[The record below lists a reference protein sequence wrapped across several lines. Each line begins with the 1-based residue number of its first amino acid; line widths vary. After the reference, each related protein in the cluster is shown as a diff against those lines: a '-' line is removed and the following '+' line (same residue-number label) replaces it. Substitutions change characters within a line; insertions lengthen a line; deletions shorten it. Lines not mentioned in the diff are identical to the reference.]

1 MELLTSNADNMTR
14 ADISEGMNKFDGEHV
29 QHKVCAEE
37 NCNQFYNG
45 TIDFCPE
52 VQLWI
57 TRRDLYKQL
66 QSINSRLRSGIR
78 VNVTHFVR
86 SCVTSDIQDPFLLSD
101 DEIQHRHE
109 ACLVRLFELEAVAP
123 MLRVEHLSNC
133 YMEAKARGDRKA
145 MMRIR
150 EIKTNERLRRRWGGL
165 NWATKPRRGGAPTA
179 IKVKTSDGDVVYD
192 TRQDVEEQAARRLT
206 DRFKLARDAPISQGK
221 LFDDIGYL
229 GDTTSTKAI
238 LEGTYEFPPEMDSH
252 TRLLLEEA
260 HRVFSLKSTEE
271 ISNFVSTEDFQYFWS
286 RSDEFVQ
293 SSYSNIHFG
302 HYKAVSHSRYLSS
315 LEAAKLSLAAKTGIP
330 MDRWGHSLTVLLEKE
345 FGNIYLEK
353 MRAICLMEADFNW
366 LNKLV
371 FAKRMMDQ
379 AYDKGLIPS
388 EQFARRSTQAAHG
401 VLCKVLFCDIVR
413 ALHLIAGLPSVDL
426 GNCYDAVSHLIAS
439 ISLQAFKVP
448 LMTIVLSLS
457 VLQTMTFYLRTGY
470 GISQQGYGG
479 TPDDPTLLVLAK
491 ARVPHIQPFLQ

>member
-1 MELLTSNADNMTR
+1 
-14 ADISEGMNKFDGEHV
+14 
-29 QHKVCAEE
+29 
-37 NCNQFYNG
+37 
-45 TIDFCPE
+45 
-52 VQLWI
+52 
-57 TRRDLYKQL
+57 
-66 QSINSRLRSGIR
+66 
-78 VNVTHFVR
+78 
-86 SCVTSDIQDPFLLSD
+86 
-101 DEIQHRHE
+101 
-109 ACLVRLFELEAVAP
+109 
-123 MLRVEHLSNC
+123 
-133 YMEAKARGDRKA
+133 
-145 MMRIR
+145 
-150 EIKTNERLRRRWGGL
+150 
-165 NWATKPRRGGAPTA
+165 
-179 IKVKTSDGDVVYD
+179 
-192 TRQDVEEQAARRLT
+192 
-206 DRFKLARDAPISQGK
+206 
-221 LFDDIGYL
+221 
-229 GDTTSTKAI
+229 
-238 LEGTYEFPPEMDSH
+238 MDQH

-286 RSDEFVQ
+286 HSDEFIQ

-302 HYKAVSHSRYLSS
+302 HYKAISHNRYLSS

-330 MDRWGHSLTVLLEKE
+330 VERWGHSLTVLLEKE

-379 AYDKGLIPS
+379 AYDKGLIPT

-401 VLCKVLFCDIVR
+401 VLCKVLFCDVVR
-413 ALHLIAGLPSVDL
+413 ALHLTAGLPSVDL

-448 LMTIVLSLS
+448 LMTIILSLS

-479 TPDDPTLLVLAK
+479 TPDDPTFGLGQGNGAAPPAFSTVSSLMINAYK
-491 ARVPHIQPFLQ
+491 